1 MLIGYVRV
9 STNDQNTE
17 LQRNALECA
26 GCELIFE
33 DKISG
38 TKSARPGLKK
48 LLRTLSEGD
57 TLVVWKLDRLGRSM
71 KHLITLIEELREK
84 GVNFRSLTDSIDT
97 STPMGRFFFH
107 VMGALAEMERELIV
121 ERTLAGLAAARAQG
135 RIGGRRPKLTKE
147 QHEQIARLI
156 KNGHDRKQLA
166 IIYGIGTSTI
176 YRYHP
181 VGDIQTEETTGQTQ
195 ENENR

>member
-1 MLIGYVRV
+1 MQIGYIRV
-9 STNDQNTE
+9 STNDQNTD
-17 LQRNALECA
+17 LQRNALNCA

-48 LLRTLSEGD
+48 LL
-57 TLVVWKLDRLGRSM
+57 
-71 KHLITLIEELREK
+71 
-84 GVNFRSLTDSIDT
+84 
-97 STPMGRFFFH
+97 
-107 VMGALAEMERELIV
+107 LIV
-121 ERTLAGLAAARAQG
+121 ERTLAGLAAAREQG

-156 KNGHDRKQLA
+156 ENGYSRKQLA
-166 IIYGIGTSTI
+166 IIYDIGVSTI

-181 VGDIQTEETTGQTQ
+181 VEKRQTQ
-195 ENENR
+195 SEL